1 MAAKKFKDLIPDV
14 SESVKKGLRQA
25 AVEIMNGLV
34 ESGPAYSGEF
44 SSAWYAL
51 PPGQS
56 PGGNRSRGKEYRYD
70 LRNVP
75 KSKFKELKPGAYY
88 EIVNGMDYA
97 PQALDLEEG
106 RFQSQ
111 KDDDGKIIPPIK
123 KNPVVEGGRR
133 TGPIRGQ
140 VQKAKGGLAISTAQ
154 LDWYNNYI
162 RGGGMER
169 DLGQGVKL
177 GFRDG
182 PLGSKKGFG

>member
-14 SESVKKGLRQA
+14 SESVKKSLRQA
-25 AVEIMNGLV
+25 SVEIMNGLV
-34 ESGPAYSGEF
+34 KSGPAYSGEF

-56 PGGNRSRGKEYRYD
+56 PGGSRSKGKEYRYD

-75 KSKFKELKPGAYY
+75 KAKFKELKPGAYY

-106 RFQSQ
+106 RFRSQ
-111 KDDDGKIIPPIK
+111 RDDDGKIIPPIK
-123 KNPVVEGGRR
+123 RNPVVEGGRR
-133 TGPIRGQ
+133 TGYFRGQ
-140 VQKAKGGLAISTAQ
+140 VTEAKGGEAISTAQ
-154 LDWYNNYI
+154 QDWYNNYI

-182 PLGSKKGFG
+182 PLGTKKGFG

>member
-34 ESGPAYSGEF
+34 KGGPAYSGEF

-56 PGGNRSRGKEYRYD
+56 PGGNRSSGKEYRYD

-75 KSKFKELKPGAYY
+75 KSKFKKLKPGAYY

-97 PQALDLEEG
+97 PQALDLKEG

-111 KDDDGKIIPPIK
+111 KDDNNKII
-123 KNPVVEGGRR
+123 
-133 TGPIRGQ
+133 
-140 VQKAKGGLAISTAQ
+140 
-154 LDWYNNYI
+154 
-162 RGGGMER
+162 
-169 DLGQGVKL
+169 LGT
-177 GFRDG
+177 
-182 PLGSKKGFG
+182 KKGFG